1 MPHQGSAVSRRPRR
15 DDVPSSPLFPLTL
28 EDDSEITVSDRRPR
42 AADRRS
48 RETDRRPRETAPRS
62 GAIDD
67 WFGVDPL
74 AELAELDRR
83 VEAAG
88 GVAGRRTVEITGH
101 TSDVYVPRR
110 SRDAEWAADSAP
122 ARSRHESRSFHP
134 DRAAMWAIF
143 LGLLLI
149 LVAAAS
155 AHAAVLPPLH

>member
-1 MPHQGSAVSRRPRR
+1 MPHPGSAASRRPRR
-15 DDVPSSPLFPLTL
+15 DDAPSPPLFPLTPQ
-28 EDDSEITVSDRRPR
+28 DDSEITVIDRRRGETARSPRR
-42 AADRRS
+42 AAH
-48 RETDRRPRETAPRS
+48 RPNE
-62 GAIDD
+62 IDD

-110 SRDAEWAADSAP
+110 SRDADWAATNVP
-122 ARSRHESRSFHP
+122 VRSRRQSPSFHP

-143 LGLLLI
+143 LGVLLI
-149 LVAAAS
+149 LVAAVS
-155 AHAAVLPPLH
+155 AHAAVVPALH

>member
-1 MPHQGSAVSRRPRR
+1 MSHPGSAVQRRPRR
-15 DDVPSSPLFPLTL
+15 DDAPSPPLFPLTL
-28 EDDSEITVSDRRPR
+28 EDESEITVIDRRR
-42 AADRRS
+42 
-48 RETDRRPRETAPRS
+48 
-62 GAIDD
+62 GGIDD

-110 SRDAEWAADSAP
+110 SRDADWAATNAP
-122 ARSRHESRSFHP
+122 ARPRHQSRSFHP

-155 AHAAVLPPLH
+155 AHGAVLPALR